1 MTIGYLRRLFFRGSC
16 SHPALLHTHT
26 CDVFL
31 FFPKQVLLFFLCIYK
46 MCACGVSGIF
56 LTLTFLL
63 HFLCVHSMNPVFP
76 NASKGMKVSRSD
88 GHRRAKHGK
97 SILSASLLSGAIQSQ
112 RGMKDAIEPH
122 DYMISIYRTFSAAE
136 KLGLNASFFR
146 SSKAA
151 NTITSFV
158 DEGQG

>member
-1 MTIGYLRRLFFRGSC
+1 MC
-16 SHPALLHTHT
+16 S
-26 CDVFL
+26 
-31 FFPKQVLLFFLCIYK
+31 Y
-46 MCACGVSGIF
+46 GVSGVF
-56 LTLTFLL
+56 LTFTLL
-63 HFLCVHSMNPVFP
+63 LPFLCVHSINPLFP
-76 NASKGMKVSRSD
+76 TASKGMKVSKSVPAD

-97 SILSASLLSGAIQSQ
+97 STLSASPLSGDVQSQ
-112 RGMKDAIEPH
+112 RAIKDAIEPH
-122 DYMISIYRTFSAAE
+122 DYMISIYKTFSAAE

>member
-1 MTIGYLRRLFFRGSC
+1 MTVLKEAVPQRSC
-16 SHPALLHTHT
+16 SQSALLHT

-31 FFPKQVLLFFLCIYK
+31 FFPSRSSFFFLCIYK

-56 LTLTFLL
+56 LTFTFLL
-63 HFLCVHSMNPVFP
+63 HFLCVHSINPLFP
-76 NASKGMKVSRSD
+76 NASKGMKVSKAAPLD

-97 SILSASLLSGAIQSQ
+97 SILSASPLFGDIQSQ
-112 RGMKDAIEPH
+112 RAIKDAVEPH
-122 DYMISIYRTFSAAE
+122 DYMISIYKTFSAAE

>member
-1 MTIGYLRRLFFRGSC
+1 
-16 SHPALLHTHT
+16 
-26 CDVFL
+26 
-31 FFPKQVLLFFLCIYK
+31 

-56 LTLTFLL
+56 LTFTFLL
-63 HFLCVHSMNPVFP
+63 HFLCVHSINPLFP
-76 NASKGMKVSRSD
+76 NASKGMKVSRSAAAD

-97 SILSASLLSGAIQSQ
+97 SILSASPLSGDIQSQ
-112 RGMKDAIEPH
+112 RATKDTIEPH
-122 DYMISIYRTFSAAE
+122 DYMISIYKTFSAAE